1 MLAAGIYQLETIQ
14 DVLPARV
21 ESYQWSDD
29 KIMKTKKGLMQRPTV
44 MCYWNYLW
52 PKTNAPQEFLFLPLD
67 ETKKTE
73 NKYVS
78 QNGSHIIWNT
88 LR

>member
-21 ESYQWSDD
+21 ESYQCSDD

-67 ETKKTE
+67 ETKKKLKT
-73 NKYVS
+73 NICL
-78 QNGSHIIWNT
+78 QTGLT
-88 LR
+88 LFETH